1 MGNDH
6 ISWYKT
12 VTKGDSNRQA
22 SDKAGLNNATLGRQL
37 KAGAL
42 SAENVIRIAEAYGE
56 SPIVSLIDLGFMSS
70 KWMNEHGALT
80 SLRKASD
87 EELTDELLRRLHLL
101 SDEEADDLAEQRKL
115 SVVSDAD
122 DMNDETVRPF
132 DYSEYAAD
140 SSEDETEARL
150 ERGEDLID

>member
-1 MGNDH
+1 MTNNH
-6 ISWYKT
+6 ITWYQT

-22 SDKAGLNNATLGRQL
+22 SEKAGLNNATLGRQL

-56 SPIVSLIDLGFMSS
+56 SPIVALVDLGFMSS

-80 SLRKASD
+80 SLRKASE

-101 SDEEADDLAEQRKL
+101 SDESVDDLAEKRSKQAM
-115 SVVSDAD
+115 SDAHGSIPD
-122 DMNDETVRPF
+122 TAV
-132 DYSEYAAD
+132 AD
-140 SSEDETEARL
+140 SSPDEDDLR
-150 ERGEDLID
+150 EDGDWTDPDNIP